1 MKKLLIVA
9 GLVGAFAI
17 GATTAGPIFSYASSN
32 IGADDASSNR
42 MGQNE
47 MMNSDQGSGMA
58 NMMGDSSGMGSMGNM
73 NGMMD
78 SMSSMGDMMDNLLN
92 VAAQNLGMTTDQLQN
107 ELRSGK
113 SLETISEEKGVK
125 PDKLVKKLEKVV
137 REDVKQFRKDG
148 SLTKEQEK
156 MLLSMRENIGT
167 MLNTNGMFA
176 CNGFGK

>member
-1 MKKLLIVA
+1 MKKLVIVA
-9 GLVGAFAI
+9 GLVGAFVI

-32 IGADDASSNR
+32 NGAYDASSNI

-47 MMNSDQGSGMA
+47 MMNSDQDSEMM
-58 NMMGDSSGMGSMGNM
+58 NMLGGSSGMNKMGNM

-78 SMSSMGDMMDNLLN
+78 SMSSMGDMMDNLFS

-107 ELRSGK
+107 ELQSGK

-125 PDKLVKKLEKVV
+125 SDKLVKELEKVV
-137 REDVKQFRKDG
+137 REDVKQFKKDG
-148 SLTKEQEK
+148 SLTKRQEK
-156 MLLSMRENIGT
+156 TLLSMRENIGT